1 MIDVYMDR
9 FEHPYLL
16 TLLPIAAVLLG
27 LSAMVEAAGM
37 GTWSGFLVLYAM
49 VAVIICLIGYSA
61 FFLLK
66 ASTRGLRWWRFRRY
80 RTD

>member
-16 TLLPIAAVLLG
+16 LLLPIAAILLG
-27 LSAMVEAAGM
+27 LSAVAESAGWYS
-37 GTWSGFLVLYAM
+37 GAGFLVLYAM
-49 VAVIICLIGYSA
+49 VAVIICLIGYGA

-66 ASTRGLRWWRFRRY
+66 ASTQGLRWWRYRRY